1 MATGVKGP
9 THSRLVRPRVSG
21 SYMPQSVDKPNKLH
35 QCIIP
40 SRFSVVANEHPPVMR
55 PPQQSRQ
62 PPRTPRASLS
72 LSPTAP
78 HARGAPTHPS
88 IHCTQHTRKWRPRR
102 TLTPAAST
110 VQLGHRTPSPL
121 VCTLVEKYAV
131 QLNTPLSADRPPPP
145 PPRLT
150 PLHVQRSL

>member
-1 MATGVKGP
+1 M
-9 THSRLVRPRVSG
+9 H
-21 SYMPQSVDKPNKLH
+21 
-35 QCIIP
+35 
-40 SRFSVVANEHPPVMR
+40 HPLSFQR
-55 PPQQSRQ
+55 RRQ
-62 PPRTPRASLS
+62 RTPTGNAPSSAVAPTATNAASVPLS

-131 QLNTPLSADRPPPP
+131 QLNTPLSADRAPVDSTPHAAQLIVNRGQRGNICTCLPP
-145 PPRLT
+145 
-150 PLHVQRSL
+150 